1 MDGSLFMRA
10 LAVIAFLALAFPGR
24 AEMDALSVSCSAA
37 PSLPSPVLV
46 VYGSEEPGSAE
57 PAAPSLPSPVLGV
70 YGSEEPGAAEARW
83 LKALQPGTEE
93 RRTLDEYVRDVQF
106 VTVPRHPSVKDWEED
121 GSLSRAA
128 MHGVR
133 MLPSVVFLDSK
144 GRVFDLVEGGSSAAS
159 LREKVSLLAEKA
171 QRVRPVTRVN
181 DIPKGGDPAAE
192 ASAICRELEQVPP
205 EAWFR
210 DYPGTMKRLEKL
222 NCTVPAFLNARE
234 AALRLEKNRKTAEL
248 LGESFRASKASSIR
262 TCLEAWRA
270 CADDP
275 RCTRLEKVLYR
286 EAHTPESEDA
296 FNQAVA
302 VLEEVRDM
310 NRSSVCGRRA
320 HQLREEL
327 RRARLAA
334 ARYD

>member
-1 MDGSLFMRA
+1 MDGSLFMRT

-57 PAAPSLPSPVLGV
+57 
-70 YGSEEPGAAEARW
+70 ARW

-93 RRTLDEYVRDVQF
+93 RRALDEYVRDVQF
-106 VTVPRHPSVKDWEED
+106 VTVPRHPSVKDWEEN

-144 GRVFDLVEGGSSAAS
+144 GRVFDLVEGGASAAS

-181 DIPKGGDPAAE
+181 DIPK
-192 ASAICRELEQVPP
+192 
-205 EAWFR
+205 
-210 DYPGTMKRLEKL
+210 
-222 NCTVPAFLNARE
+222 
-234 AALRLEKNRKTAEL
+234 
-248 LGESFRASKASSIR
+248 
-262 TCLEAWRA
+262 
-270 CADDP
+270 
-275 RCTRLEKVLYR
+275 
-286 EAHTPESEDA
+286 
-296 FNQAVA
+296 
-302 VLEEVRDM
+302 
-310 NRSSVCGRRA
+310 
-320 HQLREEL
+320 
-327 RRARLAA
+327 
-334 ARYD
+334 

>member
-1 MDGSLFMRA
+1 MDGSLFMRT

-57 PAAPSLPSPVLGV
+57 
-70 YGSEEPGAAEARW
+70 ARW

-93 RRTLDEYVRDVQF
+93 RRALDEYVRDVQF

-144 GRVFDLVEGGSSAAS
+144 GRVFDLVEGGASAAS

-234 AALRLEKNRKTAEL
+234 AAFRLEKNRKTAEL
-248 LGESFRASKASSIR
+248 LGESFRACKASSIR
-262 TCLEAWRA
+262 ILLSMVHPLWV
-270 CADDP
+270 
-275 RCTRLEKVLYR
+275 RLEEVLYR

>member
-46 VYGSEEPGSAE
+46 VYGSEEPGS
-57 PAAPSLPSPVLGV
+57 
-70 YGSEEPGAAEARW
+70 AEARW

-210 DYPGTMKRLEKL
+210 DYPGTMKRL
-222 NCTVPAFLNARE
+222 
-234 AALRLEKNRKTAEL
+234 
-248 LGESFRASKASSIR
+248 
-262 TCLEAWRA
+262 
-270 CADDP
+270 
-275 RCTRLEKVLYR
+275 
-286 EAHTPESEDA
+286 
-296 FNQAVA
+296 
-302 VLEEVRDM
+302 
-310 NRSSVCGRRA
+310 
-320 HQLREEL
+320 
-327 RRARLAA
+327 
-334 ARYD
+334 

>member
-1 MDGSLFMRA
+1 MDGSLFMRT

-57 PAAPSLPSPVLGV
+57 
-70 YGSEEPGAAEARW
+70 ARW

-93 RRTLDEYVRDVQF
+93 RRALDEYVRDVQF

-144 GRVFDLVEGGSSAAS
+144 GRVFDLVEGGASAAS
-159 LREKVSLLAEKA
+159 LRERVSLLAEKA

-210 DYPGTMKRLEKL
+210 DYPGTMKRLENWTARFRLFLTPGRRPFVWRKTGKRPNCLASLSGLAKL
-222 NCTVPAFLNARE
+222 LPYEHAWKRGVPARMTP
-234 AALRLEKNRKTAEL
+234 RYPWR
-248 LGESFRASKASSIR
+248 SAS
-262 TCLEAWRA
+262 
-270 CADDP
+270 
-275 RCTRLEKVLYR
+275 
-286 EAHTPESEDA
+286 
-296 FNQAVA
+296 
-302 VLEEVRDM
+302 
-310 NRSSVCGRRA
+310 
-320 HQLREEL
+320 
-327 RRARLAA
+327 
-334 ARYD
+334 

>member
-1 MDGSLFMRA
+1 MDGSLFMRT

-57 PAAPSLPSPVLGV
+57 
-70 YGSEEPGAAEARW
+70 ARW
-83 LKALQPGTEE
+83 LKVLQPGTEE
-93 RRTLDEYVRDVQF
+93 RRALDEYVRDVQF

-144 GRVFDLVEGGSSAAS
+144 GRVFDLVEGGASAAS

-210 DYPGTMKRLEKL
+210 DYH
-222 NCTVPAFLNARE
+222 E
-234 AALRLEKNRKTAEL
+234 ASGKIEL
-248 LGESFRASKASSIR
+248 YSSGF
-262 TCLEAWRA
+262 
-270 CADDP
+270 
-275 RCTRLEKVLYR
+275 
-286 EAHTPESEDA
+286 S
-296 FNQAVA
+296 
-302 VLEEVRDM
+302 
-310 NRSSVCGRRA
+310 
-320 HQLREEL
+320 
-327 RRARLAA
+327 
-334 ARYD
+334 

>member
-57 PAAPSLPSPVLGV
+57 
-70 YGSEEPGAAEARW
+70 ARW

-93 RRTLDEYVRDVQF
+93 RRALDEYVRDVQF

-144 GRVFDLVEGGSSAAS
+144 GRVFDLVEGGASAAS

-234 AALRLEKNRKTAEL
+234 VALRLEKNRKTAEL

-275 RCTRLEKVLYR
+275 SLSVEERQLILHGASPLGAAGRGSVPGSPHSGKRGCLQPGGCGFGRGPGHEPFQRLRQTGAPAQGRAEKS
-286 EAHTPESEDA
+286 PSGGC
-296 FNQAVA
+296 AV
-302 VLEEVRDM
+302 
-310 NRSSVCGRRA
+310 
-320 HQLREEL
+320 
-327 RRARLAA
+327 
-334 ARYD
+334 

>member
-1 MDGSLFMRA
+1 MDGSLFMRT

-57 PAAPSLPSPVLGV
+57 
-70 YGSEEPGAAEARW
+70 ARW

-93 RRTLDEYVRDVQF
+93 RRALDEYVRDVQF
-106 VTVPRHPSVKDWEED
+106 VTVPRHPSVKDWEEN

-144 GRVFDLVEGGSSAAS
+144 GRVFDLVERGASAAS

-192 ASAICRELEQVPP
+192 ASAIMSGMDESVI
-205 EAWFR
+205 
-210 DYPGTMKRLEKL
+210 
-222 NCTVPAFLNARE
+222 TVR
-234 AALRLEKNRKTAEL
+234 
-248 LGESFRASKASSIR
+248 
-262 TCLEAWRA
+262 
-270 CADDP
+270 
-275 RCTRLEKVLYR
+275 
-286 EAHTPESEDA
+286 
-296 FNQAVA
+296 
-302 VLEEVRDM
+302 
-310 NRSSVCGRRA
+310 
-320 HQLREEL
+320 
-327 RRARLAA
+327 RLAPGRGKIKPICPVLPVERGITEENA
-334 ARYD
+334 SLDSVTEAGGPSCPFPATQERHINHTAQPPDGLFSALP